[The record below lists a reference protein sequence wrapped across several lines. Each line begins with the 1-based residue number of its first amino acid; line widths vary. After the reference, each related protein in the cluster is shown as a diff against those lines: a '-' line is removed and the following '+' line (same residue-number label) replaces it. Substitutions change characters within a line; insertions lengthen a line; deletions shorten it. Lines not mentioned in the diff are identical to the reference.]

1 MFKRKFEE
9 AAEAAP
15 AAEAAADPKAT
26 LVEALT
32 AMGLNAEQAEAVFS
46 MAQDLASAGG
56 EAPAESEAVAV
67 EASRQRRARRA
78 EFRRRR
84 ARLSRS
90 GRGRS
95 LSGRRSVRGSSVRG
109 NRDEL
114 SRRPR
119 RSKMSAEERT
129 IARQRRQIAKMK
141 RELSAKENAPAAR
154 KLSNNPIKGA
164 SAAQKATFSGGSAK
178 ERVMNFVKD
187 LI

>member
-15 AAEAAADPKAT
+15 AAEAAADPKAK

-32 AMGLNAEQAEAVFS
+32 AMGLNAEQAEAVYT
-46 MAQDLASAGG
+46 MAQDLVSAGG
-56 EAPAESEAVAV
+56 EAPAEAVAV

-78 EFRRRR
+78 EFARRR

-90 GRGRS
+90 GQRRRLSSGRS
-95 LSGRRSVRGSSVRG
+95 VQGASMRNGR
-109 NRDEL
+109 NAL

-119 RSKMSAEERT
+119 RSEMSAEARV
-129 IARQRRQIAKMK
+129 IARQRRQIAEMK
-141 RELSAKENAPAAR
+141 RELSAKNNAPAAR
-154 KLSNNPIKGA
+154 KLSNNPIKGG
-164 SAAQKATFSGGSAK
+164 SAAHKATFSGGSAK